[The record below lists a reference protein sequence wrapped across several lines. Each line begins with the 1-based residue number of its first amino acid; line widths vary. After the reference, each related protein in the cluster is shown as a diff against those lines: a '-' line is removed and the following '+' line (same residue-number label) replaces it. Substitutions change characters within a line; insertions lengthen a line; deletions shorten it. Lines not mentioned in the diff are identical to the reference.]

1 MAGKARAAAAPPLPS
16 LWGEG
21 RGGATAPMFWCRCDQ
36 QGLKL
41 VWQNIH
47 SHDFSKDGTIR
58 ITLGKVM
65 LLIALPLHIC
75 LLLHYDNSITGDCEE
90 CRAVLLLKFKFDIPV
105 VM

>member
-1 MAGKARAAAAPPLPS
+1 MAGKARAAAAPQTK

-47 SHDFSKDGTIR
+47 SHDFSKDGTIT

-75 LLLHYDNSITGDCEE
+75 LLLHYDNSITNTGDCKE
-90 CRAVLLLKFKFDIPV
+90 CKKVCICQQTMQYTL
-105 VM
+105 

>member
-1 MAGKARAAAAPPLPS
+1 MELHRWQGKQGQLQPLKQNS
-16 LWGEG
+16 GGG

-75 LLLHYDNSITGDCEE
+75 LLLHYDNSITNTGDCKE
-90 CRAVLLLKFKFDIPV
+90 CKKV
-105 VM
+105 